1 MPVLASSSIVVPRQL
16 AHLLLQALGMT
27 KTKSL
32 SAVLL
37 LLCLSAG
44 AVAQQQTR
52 NEPSIDERAKSIEP
66 LIAEAAMR
74 YGLDPRILR
83 AVCFTESRYR
93 PNAISPKGALGLMQF
108 MPDTAA
114 RYGLKNPFDPRAA
127 LDAGARYLR
136 DLLWR
141 FGGRLDLAI
150 AAYNAGEGAVES
162 FRSGE
167 PLVLR
172 TGKVINPKGVITGG
186 IPPYSETQNYVRT
199 IVLPLIK
206 DRSAISNRALTLP
219 RKNNSTVDART
230 EKARAKK
237 SYFIE
242 VD

>member
-1 MPVLASSSIVVPRQL
+1 MQAGWPSSIVVPRQL
-16 AHLLLQALGMT
+16 AHLLLSASSMS
-27 KTKSL
+27 KTKLL
-32 SAVLL
+32 SAILVLVW
-37 LLCLSAG
+37 LSVGAG
-44 AVAQQQTR
+44 AQQR
-52 NEPSIDERAKSIEP
+52 MMREPSLDQRAKSIEP

-93 PNAISPKGALGLMQF
+93 LNAISPKGALGLMQF

-127 LDAGARYLR
+127 IDAGARYLR
-136 DLLWR
+136 DLLLR
-141 FGGRLDLAI
+141 FGGRIDLAA
-150 AAYNAGEGAVES
+150 AAYNAGEGVVES
-162 FRSGE
+162 FRSGR

-172 TGKVINPKGVITGG
+172 TGKVINPRGLITGG
-186 IPPYSETQNYVRT
+186 IPPYSETQNYVSR
-199 IVLPLIK
+199 IVWPLIK
-206 DRSAISNRALTLP
+206 DLSAISNRALTLP

-242 VD
+242 VE